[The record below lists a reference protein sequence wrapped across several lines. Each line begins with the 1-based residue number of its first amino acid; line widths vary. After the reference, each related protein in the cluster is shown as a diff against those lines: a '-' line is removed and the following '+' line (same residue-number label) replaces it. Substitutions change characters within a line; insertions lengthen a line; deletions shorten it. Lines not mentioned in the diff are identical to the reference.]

1 MENEVQ
7 KKKPIVLS
15 GVQPSGFV
23 TLGNYLGAF
32 KNWNALQDEN
42 DCIYMIANL
51 HAITVRQDPVALK
64 KNTLD
69 GLALVLA
76 CGVDPAKSDI
86 FIQSHNPHHAELS
99 WILSC
104 YAQFGELSRM
114 TQFKDKSAKYAD
126 NINGG
131 LFTYPVLMTADILLY
146 QAQFVPVGIDQKQH
160 VELARTIAN
169 RFNGIYGDVFT
180 MPDCILPKQGAK
192 IMSLTDPTKKMSKSD
207 PNPKS
212 YVAVL
217 DERNTIIKKFKS
229 AVTDSGSGIYRA
241 EDKLGISNLMTIYS
255 AVTGKND
262 EEIMREFENAGYGD
276 FKLAVGET
284 VADTLS
290 PIKARFDEIIADKA
304 YLKEVYTEGAKKA
317 MKRSIKTLSK
327 VYKKVGFG
335 I

>member
-1 MENEVQ
+1 MDAQAE
-7 KKKPIVLS
+7 KKPVVLS

-32 KNWNALQDEN
+32 KNWKSLQDEN

-51 HAITVRQDPVALK
+51 HAITVRQDPAALK
-64 KNTLD
+64 KNTLE

-76 CGVDPAKSDI
+76 CGVDPEKSDI
-86 FIQSHNPHHAELS
+86 FIQSHNPHHAQLS
-99 WILSC
+99 WVLSC

-131 LFTYPVLMTADILLY
+131 LFTYPVLMASDILLY
-146 QAQFVPVGIDQKQH
+146 QTDFVPVGIDQKQH

-169 RFNGIYGDVFT
+169 RFNGIYSDVFT

-192 IMSLTDPTKKMSKSD
+192 IMSLTDPSKKMSKSD

-217 DERNTIIKKFKS
+217 DDRNTIIKKFKS
-229 AVTDSGSGIYRA
+229 AMTDSGSGIYRA

-262 EEIMREFENAGYGD
+262 EEIVKEFQNFGYGD
-276 FKLAVGET
+276 FKAAVGET
-284 VADTLS
+284 VADTLA

-304 YLKEVYTEGAKKA
+304 YLKEVYTKGNERA
-317 MKRSIKTLSK
+317 MKRSAKTLSK